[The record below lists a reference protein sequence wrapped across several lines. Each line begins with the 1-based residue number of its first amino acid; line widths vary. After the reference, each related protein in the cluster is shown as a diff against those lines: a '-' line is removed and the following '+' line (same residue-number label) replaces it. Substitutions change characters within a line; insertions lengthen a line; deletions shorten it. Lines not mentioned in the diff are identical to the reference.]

1 MLATVRHADSKLKSL
16 RSGTLKG
23 KEPQVRALINALLT
37 AGTRCQKHREA
48 FIHPLLTGRLRGA
61 TPDTDWCRPMCSA
74 PGTFIQYSLWRTEPR
89 CRQAAPPQPRAAS
102 PRVTHPV
109 LPWALLSLPRSP
121 SSGLGSP
128 AAPLLPP
135 PRAHLAPRTRRG
147 TETPSTAWRG
157 AGNSPALVLLPGA
170 RRERGS
176 PVQGAEVRSRC
187 SRGWQR
193 CAPALRE
200 SSAAL
205 SPIGGLPSRG
215 GWRQQSDP
223 CPPLP
228 RSRTA
233 KAHPAT
239 FPATTCWAAAGR
251 RDGRREGEKEGE
263 LRPSP

>member
-157 AGNSPALVLLPGA
+157 AGNSPALVPLPGA
-170 RRERGS
+170 RRERGKPS
-176 PVQGAEVRSRC
+176 AGGGGALPLLPGLAEVRSC
-187 SRGWQR
+187 AAGKQR
-193 CAPALRE
+193 RPLPDTRAPFPRRLAPAERPVPT
-200 SSAAL
+200 A
-205 SPIGGLPSRG
+205 
-215 GWRQQSDP
+215 
-223 CPPLP
+223 PPLP
-228 RSRTA
+228 HR
-233 KAHPAT
+233 
-239 FPATTCWAAAGR
+239 
-251 RDGRREGEKEGE
+251 
-263 LRPSP
+263 